1 MAIKNIQGTYQIKG
15 YNQDEEQSGY
25 SGFLKLMTTG
35 KNRVNAIWTI
45 GGEQTQTGR
54 GFYKDD
60 ILVINFAYLGELR
73 NRPKTFKGVV
83 VYKLINENILEG
95 FWSEK
100 FGDDNF
106 LGFEEARKMTN
117 AEIAQVKP

>member
-1 MAIKNIQGTYQIKG
+1 
-15 YNQDEEQSGY
+15 
-25 SGFLKLMTTG
+25 MTTG

-45 GGEQTQTGR
+45 RGEQTQTGR

>member
-1 MAIKNIQGTYQIKG
+1 MAI
-15 YNQDEEQSGY
+15 S
-25 SGFLKLMTTG
+25 

-45 GGEQTQTGR
+45 SGVQTQTGR
-54 GFYKDD
+54 GFFKDD

-83 VYKLINENILEG
+83 VYKLINETILEG

-100 FGDDNF
+100 YGDDKY
-106 LGFEEARKMTN
+106 LGFEEGRKMTN
-117 AEIAQVKP
+117 AEIAENKL